1 MNKTANVCISGTGVY
16 YPKKKV
22 LAEEL
27 DSRFGMPTGSCVK
40 MTGVEERYFV
50 SDETASEMATA
61 AAEDALAAA
70 GARLSDLDAI
80 VSVSAVTEQP
90 IPCQAALIQKR
101 LGGGS
106 SGIPCWDINATCL
119 GFVTALDL
127 LSVAIDAGRF
137 QRVLILSSEVASAG
151 LNWKGSHDGFLFGDA
166 AVAAV
171 LEKTPEHRSSKVFAS
186 SLETYSQWADLTQI
200 RGGGTRLAGT
210 CHTPENNKEFLY
222 EMDGPAVLRCAL
234 QTLPGLAR
242 RTLAKCGLSMDD
254 LDLVIPH
261 HAAGPALKIV
271 RRKVGVPREKWF
283 HVVAKVGNVVSASVP
298 FSLHEA
304 IRQERLQPGQK
315 CMLLGT
321 GAGLSLGVVVFE
333 Y

>member
-27 DSRFGMPTGSCVK
+27 DARFGMPAGSCVK
-40 MTGVEERYFV
+40 LTGVEERYFV
-50 SDETASEMATA
+50 TDETASEMAAA

-70 GARLSDLDAI
+70 ATKLSDLDAI

-119 GFVTALDL
+119 GFVTAVDL
-127 LSVAIDAGRF
+127 ISAAIEAGRF
-137 QRVLILSSEVASAG
+137 HRVLILSSEVASVG
-151 LNWKGSHDGFLFGDA
+151 LNWEDSHDGFLFGDA

-171 LEKTPEHRSSKVFAS
+171 LERTPKHRTSKVLAS
-186 SLETYSQWADLTQI
+186 HLETYSQYTDLTQI
-200 RGGGTRLAGT
+200 RGGGTRLYGT
-210 CHTPENNKEFLY
+210 RHTAENNEKFMY
-222 EMDGPAVLRCAL
+222 QMDGPSVLRYAL
-234 QTLPGLAR
+234 HILPDL
-242 RTLAKCGLSMDD
+242 TQKTVAKCGLTMDD

-271 RRKVGVPREKWF
+271 RRKLGIPREKWF
-283 HVVAKVGNVVSASVP
+283 HVVRKVGNVVSASVP

-304 IRQERLQPGQK
+304 IRQERLKPGYK
-315 CMLLGT
+315 YMLLGT
-321 GAGLSLGVVVFE
+321 GAGLSLGAVVLE

>member
-1 MNKTANVCISGTGVY
+1 MNETAHVCISGTGVCC
-16 YPKKKV
+16 PKKKV

-27 DSRFGMPTGSCVK
+27 DLRYGMPKGTCVK
-40 MTGVEERYFV
+40 LTGVEERYIV
-50 SDETASEMATA
+50 TDETASEMAAA
-61 AAEDALAAA
+61 AAEEALAAA
-70 GARLSDLDAI
+70 GTQLGDLDAI

-90 IPCQAALIQKR
+90 IPCQAALVQKQ

-119 GFVTALDL
+119 GFVIALDL
-127 LSVAIDAGRF
+127 LSVAIEAGRF
-137 QRVLILSSEVASAG
+137 RRVLIVSSEIASVG
-151 LNWKGSHDGFLFGDA
+151 LNWDRSHDGLLFGDG

-171 LEKTPEHRSSKVFAS
+171 LEKTPGQRTSKILAS
-186 SLETYSQWADLTQI
+186 RLETYSQWADLTHI
-200 RGGGTRLAGT
+200 KGGGTRLYGT
-210 CHTPENNKEFLY
+210 KHTAENDEEFMY
-222 EMDGPAVLRCAL
+222 YMDGPMVLRCAVRM
-234 QTLPGLAR
+234 LPDLTR
-242 RTLAKCGLSMDD
+242 RTVAQCGLSMDD

-261 HAAGPALKIV
+261 HAASPGLEIA
-271 RRKVGVPREKWF
+271 RRKLGLAPEKWF
-283 HVVAKVGNVVSASVP
+283 HAISKVGNIISACVP

-304 IRQERLQPGQK
+304 IRQNRLQPGQK